1 MLPLHAA
8 GIYDGDPSLRA
19 CCLDYVVSSYTP
31 TLTAL
36 LRAQKGATPLMRH
49 ALSIALIAE
58 KKGHD
63 ANLVV
68 IHGVDKEVED
78 IESLARFSRVGK
90 VHRISSPTTI
100 SRTCEAMQ
108 SANVVHLACHGIQDG
123 LHATQSGF
131 CLGDG
136 RLTISQLMDS
146 RMEEAFLAFLSA
158 CDTAS
163 GDKEHPDQAMHLAA
177 AMLFTGFRTVVATM
191 WYMNSSQHSLSCANF
206 EQGDQ
211 RCRWA
216 KGSEVVLPGT
226 LCERCDRC
234 RYSGL
239 RP

>member
-1 MLPLHAA
+1 
-8 GIYDGDPSLRA
+8 
-19 CCLDYVVSSYTP
+19 
-31 TLTAL
+31 
-36 LRAQKGATPLMRH
+36 MRY

-58 KKGHD
+58 KNAHD
-63 ANLVV
+63 GNLGV
-68 IHGVDKEVED
+68 IHGVDKEAED
-78 IESLARFSRVGK
+78 IELLARSSRVGK
-90 VHRISSPTTI
+90 VHRVSSPTTI
-100 SRTCEAMQ
+100 SWTCEAMQ

-136 RLTISQLMDS
+136 RLTISQLMDLK
-146 RMEEAFLAFLSA
+146 MEKAFLAFLSA

-191 WYMNSSQHSLSCANF
+191 WYVDSLQHSLSCAHF

-226 LCERCDRC
+226 LCKRGD
-234 RYSGL
+234 
-239 RP
+239 